1 MIKNLIFIIFFLVL
15 LHPDVFAQN
24 DTSCLDNENRKPILG
39 EKVVSQNGISVLLR
53 DTCNYNNRLYR
64 FMLYDDQSNS
74 ENNLLLPA
82 IIIDAAMCNR
92 VEKFLDRFL
101 LSSQKLKKDF
111 YQDYRNGVKLL
122 IGCID
127 KQTGSIFIVIQLLSA
142 EQYESRDY
150 YAHSLFLYTQQSNL
164 KFLILSCKSDQF
176 KLSRSYSYHR

>member
-1 MIKNLIFIIFFLVL
+1 MIKKLIFIICFLVFL
-15 LHPDVFAQN
+15 YPDVFAQK

-39 EKVVSQNGISVLLR
+39 EKVISQNGTSILLR

-74 ENNLLLPA
+74 ENNLILPA
-82 IIIDAAMCNR
+82 IIIDTAMFSR
-92 VEKFLDRFL
+92 VETFLDRFL

-122 IGCID
+122 IGYID
-127 KQTGSIFIVIQLLSA
+127 KQTGNIFIIIQLLSV

-164 KFLILSCKSDQF
+164 KFLIVSCESDQF
-176 KLSRSYSYHR
+176 KLFRSYSYNR